1 MKQWIR
7 VKEVLLLSLILLM
20 AWLLPLLQWNGTVLS
35 AAAISTDYPAQLM
48 HLASKD
54 STKVLTAN
62 GTSDGA
68 ALSLQTLGSDLSA
81 SWRFDRVGSDGN
93 GTFFKLVNAQSGRL
107 LTPRNYN
114 VSDKTDVILYGS
126 ESAQSQHWYVVPVK
140 QDHLGNDLYYKIV
153 NYSDT
158 SLALTQGT
166 SGMTLAKYSGT
177 DNQLWLLNA
186 DGLQGFAGY
195 CFDDNTGNI
204 KAGDIGGLFGE
215 IVEVSTFA
223 DLKKY
228 ATADIPYTIVVTA
241 NIRVT
246 ALQKDSS
253 GRNYCPDGRIY
264 VHSNKTII
272 GSYAAHTMYNVQFC
286 TSSNNGTGNNLIL
299 KNFEL
304 QHDAES
310 NGNDSIVVYL
320 GSGQN
325 IWVDHCTF
333 VGHSDYN
340 TASTG
345 LPDWDKF
352 LACCYDAD
360 YTTVSDCSFGLHE
373 YGVILGYPAD
383 DENSYKTYNN
393 YPRMSIISNRFEKTL
408 TRGPGLMRYGYFHS
422 LNNYVKTF
430 SMAYTVHTAS
440 KIFAENCYYEDGGNV
455 ICDWNKVTYPGSYA
469 ETGSKSVNCKRTT
482 IEGYA
487 QDCTWRPTSNYKTI
501 SRTADEAK
509 FYCENYSGCQNDR
522 NHMMYLR
529 YAVAGVPSASYTE
542 SPSAPLAE
550 LFAEGSAYRIR
561 NVNSG
566 LYLQVAGVAAK
577 NGTNVQQWGSDGI
590 AVHDIWKLCS
600 AGEGYYYLVSA
611 VGDGGTYVLD
621 VAGKKAA
628 NGTNID
634 IYTYNG
640 GDNQKFM
647 LTKNGDGSY
656 QIRTH
661 ISNGNSVVEVENA
674 SQTSGANV
682 QQWEVNGANCQNW
695 ILEPTTDPGCSMNTD
710 VIYTFENAGSGLV
723 MDITDGKMTDN
734 TNVQQW
740 SSNGLNCQKWT
751 LRAFGSGNYYWI
763 RSQQDSHYALK
774 AEGSKNGGNLAIAA
788 WSNKDSTQLFRFT
801 KNLDGSYS
809 ILTHA
814 SGDSCYV
821 EVADASTASG
831 ANVQQWEPTGSSC
844 QKWQTKTETTTVTTT
859 TTTKATTNTTTA
871 AATSTTTATST
882 EPPVI
887 SGDINADG
895 KTNLADVVLLQK
907 WLLGFP
913 ETKLA
918 NWQAGDLNADRIL
931 NGFDLCLLRN
941 NVI

>member
-1 MKQWIR
+1 MKTA
-7 VKEVLLLSLILLM
+7 ETLS
-20 AWLLPLLQWNGTVLS
+20 S
-35 AAAISTDYPAQLM
+35 
-48 HLASKD
+48 
-54 STKVLTAN
+54 
-62 GTSDGA
+62 
-68 ALSLQTLGSDLSA
+68 
-81 SWRFDRVGSDGN
+81 
-93 GTFFKLVNAQSGRL
+93 
-107 LTPRNYN
+107 
-114 VSDKTDVILYGS
+114 
-126 ESAQSQHWYVVPVK
+126 
-140 QDHLGNDLYYKIV
+140 
-153 NYSDT
+153 
-158 SLALTQGT
+158 
-166 SGMTLAKYSGT
+166 
-177 DNQLWLLNA
+177 
-186 DGLQGFAGY
+186 
-195 CFDDNTGNI
+195 
-204 KAGDIGGLFGE
+204 
-215 IVEVSTFA
+215 
-223 DLKKY
+223 
-228 ATADIPYTIVVTA
+228 
-241 NIRVT
+241 
-246 ALQKDSS
+246 
-253 GRNYCPDGRIY
+253 
-264 VHSNKTII
+264 
-272 GSYAAHTMYNVQFC
+272 
-286 TSSNNGTGNNLIL
+286 
-299 KNFEL
+299 
-304 QHDAES
+304 
-310 NGNDSIVVYL
+310 
-320 GSGQN
+320 
-325 IWVDHCTF
+325 
-333 VGHSDYN
+333 
-340 TASTG
+340 
-345 LPDWDKF
+345 
-352 LACCYDAD
+352 
-360 YTTVSDCSFGLHE
+360 
-373 YGVILGYPAD
+373 
-383 DENSYKTYNN
+383 
-393 YPRMSIISNRFEKTL
+393 
-408 TRGPGLMRYGYFHS
+408 
-422 LNNYVKTF
+422 
-430 SMAYTVHTAS
+430 
-440 KIFAENCYYEDGGNV
+440 
-455 ICDWNKVTYPGSYA
+455 DWNTVTHPGSYA

-509 FYCENYSGCQNDR
+509 VYCENYSGCQNDR

-529 YAVAGVPSASYTE
+529 YAVAGVPSAGYTE

-566 LYLQVAGVAAK
+566 LYLQVAGAAAK

-621 VAGKKAA
+621 VAEKKAA

-821 EVADASTASG
+821 EVADASTANG
-831 ANVQQWEPTGSSC
+831 ANVQQWGTDRQQLSEM
-844 QKWQTKTETTTVTTT
+844 
-859 TTTKATTNTTTA
+859 
-871 AATSTTTATST
+871 
-882 EPPVI
+882 
-887 SGDINADG
+887 AD
-895 KTNLADVVLLQK
+895 K
-907 WLLGFP
+907 
-913 ETKLA
+913 
-918 NWQAGDLNADRIL
+918 DRSHY
-931 NGFDLCLLRN
+931 CN
-941 NVI
+941 N

>member
-455 ICDWNKVTYPGSYA
+455 ICDWNTVTYPGSYA

-871 AATSTTTATST
+871 AATSTTTATAT

-941 NVI
+941 NMI